1 MSGQLELFD
10 VTGAEITA
18 IAYRPTRELGYDEW
32 LEHGRTIARVHEAS
46 LWWLGDWWSYG
57 EHDYGDLARAAD
69 ELPWAY
75 GTCANAG
82 WVAGA
87 IEPSRRREGLSYSHH
102 VDVAPLEPGE
112 QDRWLDE
119 AEREG
124 WSRNELRDELRR
136 RRSLDP
142 PPPPVGR
149 YRCITI
155 DPPWPVE
162 KIVREAR
169 LKQGAALA
177 YPTME
182 LEAIAA
188 LPIPEL
194 ADEDGCHVY
203 LWTTHRHLP
212 DALEILA
219 GWGAAYECSLTWCK
233 PTGVAPFSW
242 LYDTEHVLFARMGS
256 LPLEQLGLRLAI
268 QGGDATRAHSVKPA
282 EFYDRVRRASP
293 EPRLAMFE
301 RDDRGGFT
309 VWGDEVAA

>member
-1 MSGQLELFD
+1 MTAQLELFD
-10 VTGAEITA
+10 ATGAEITA
-18 IAYRPTRELGYDEW
+18 TGWEPVRELDYDEW
-32 LEHGRTIARVHEAS
+32 LAHGRAIARVHEAS
-46 LWWLGDWWSYG
+46 LWWLGDWWRYG
-57 EHDYGDLARAAD
+57 ERYGERVETLDD
-69 ELPWAY
+69 LPWEHQTAR
-75 GTCANAG
+75 NAA
-82 WVAGA
+82 WVAA
-87 IEPSRRREGLSYSHH
+87 QFRDVSRRRDTLSWSHH
-102 VDVAPLEPGE
+102 AEVAGLEPAE
-112 QDRWLDE
+112 QDEWLDE
-119 AEREG
+119 AEGNG
-124 WSRNELRDELRR
+124 WSRNELREVLRR

-142 PPPPVGR
+142 PPLPAGR

-169 LKQGAALA
+169 FKQGAALT

-182 LEAIAA
+182 LDEIAA
-188 LPIPEL
+188 LPIPDL
-194 ADEDGCHVY
+194 AADGCHIY

-212 DALEILA
+212 AALDILT

-242 LYDTEHVLFARMGS
+242 LYDTEHVLFARIGS

-268 QGGDATRAHSVKPA
+268 QGGDAKRAHSVKPD
-282 EFYDRVRRASP
+282 EFYTRVCQASP

-301 RDDRGGFT
+301 RAARDGFT